1 VLQRRPGQTV
11 VDEVAA
17 FAEDEAPRSPSS
29 VSAANAAG
37 IFAEGSRFG
46 AYVIGPCIGY
56 GETGRIYR
64 AEHEAIPIE
73 LALKV
78 FTDEFSR
85 SAVGRNRFVR
95 EARRA
100 ATIRHPS
107 VVNIFDVGVQDGI
120 PYLVMERLQGE
131 DLDALL
137 RSRGALDEGTIVDL
151 MVPVVAG
158 LSALHDAGIVHGDLE
173 TGNVFLANR
182 AGRERDPKLLDCGIS
197 RALGGDKLRR
207 ASGTRGVL
215 RGSPL
220 YLSPEAASGGE
231 ATALS
236 DQYSLGVVM
245 YECAIGANPFIA
257 DGPAESVRRIIQGEY
272 PPLSQHEER
281 PSEPLVRIIERAMS
295 PDPDQRY
302 PDLKALGRDLLMLS
316 GERTRMTWTL
326 SFGDAGPVTSGRRP
340 ISLLFSLRDQA
351 LQFGRQWREHL
362 DWSTAAAVLFGLV
375 TFTWGI
381 IILLR
386 R

>member
-56 GETGRIYR
+56 GESGRIYR

-151 MVPVVAG
+151 MVPIVAG

-220 YLSPEAASGGE
+220 YLSPEAASGAE

-272 PPLSQHEER
+272 PPLSQHDER
-281 PSEPLVRIIERAMS
+281 PSAPLVRIIERAMS
-295 PDPDQRY
+295 PDPDERY
-302 PDLKALGRDLLMLS
+302 PDLKALGRELLMLS

-351 LQFGRQWREHL
+351 LRFGREWREHL

-381 IILLR
+381 VILLR